1 MDEEHNDIYTV
12 EIQSLCDGDDSFVEI
27 PPEVLEGLGWKEG
40 DDVKFEV
47 KEDGSVMIKRISL
60 ESVELD
66 FDEEDLFKYMQI
78 ANDQGIS
85 FNELCENAL
94 KEAVIKEEFENECG

>member
-1 MDEEHNDIYTV
+1 MDEKYNDIYTV
-12 EIQSLCDGDDSFVEI
+12 EVKSLRDGDDSFVEI
-27 PPEVLEGLGWKEG
+27 PAEVLNNLGWKEG

-47 KEDGSVMIKRISL
+47 KEDGSIMIKRINL

-66 FDEEDLFKYMQI
+66 FDEEDLFKYMQM

-94 KEAVIKEEFENECG
+94 KEAIIKEEFENECG